1 MENRESYSSLRT
13 GPGRGLVAVYAIF
26 ALAATAR
33 AGYQLYSDFQAAPV
47 AYVLS
52 AFSAVVYIVATVCL
66 VRASRLSHHIA
77 VVSCA
82 IEFIGVIVVGILSI
96 VAPEYFR
103 QPSVWSLFGIG
114 YGFVPLVLPV
124 LGLLWLRRTARRVA
138 G

>member
-1 MENRESYSSLRT
+1 MNSQASYSSLRS

-33 AGYQLYSDFQAAPV
+33 AAYQLYSDFATAPV

-66 VRASRLSHHIA
+66 VRASRRSHHIA

-82 IEFIGVIVVGILSI
+82 IELVGVIVVGFLSI
-96 VAPEYFR
+96 FAPEYFR

-114 YGFVPLVLPV
+114 YGFIPLVLPV
-124 LGLLWLRRTARRVA
+124 LGLLWLRHTARVA
-138 G
+138 TA

>member
-1 MENRESYSSLRT
+1 M
-13 GPGRGLVAVYAIF
+13 AVYAIF